1 MKRIF
6 ETSLAVLI
14 ALLAGCAGL
23 RDDVRGGE
31 SGGSEGDMRDAPC
44 EECGARGEIELKITE
59 EKSYREWNSKA
70 YALMDSAA
78 VVGVLPTLKVKAMQP
93 EKCRMCHSFSA
104 DALDFD
110 LARVEDSLFMNAF
123 PKMHRELLLPGM
135 RMPDSDSLYVDSLSV
150 LFLRSAFADGKPLS
164 DMEPWVTRDGV
175 EQDLH
180 RTVPDK
186 LKNLLNTVAA
196 RYGLRYIT
204 MPVEL
209 QVEMIPDLGKSGGY
223 TWKILWSMWDA
234 RYGELVFLVYSE
246 FTAATTSRV
255 APEKEW
261 ANPFATRL
269 WKMFSTDLNK
279 LESH

>member
-1 MKRIF
+1 
-6 ETSLAVLI
+6 
-14 ALLAGCAGL
+14 
-23 RDDVRGGE
+23 
-31 SGGSEGDMRDAPC
+31 MRDAPC

-78 VVGVLPTLKVKAMQP
+78 VVGVLPTLKVKAVQP

-110 LARVEDSLFMNAF
+110 LARVEDSLFMKAF